1 MPRLIFLART
11 RRCAW
16 VTTRQRLAAS
26 VSGGNALAGLVK
38 PVQARMAVDDS
49 GTRDFTCA
57 GIDHGDIADAHAD
70 AISDQAAS
78 IERLRR

>member
-1 MPRLIFLART
+1 MRLFRQQGRGAA
-11 RRCAW
+11 AW
-16 VTTRQRLAAS
+16 VTTRLAAS